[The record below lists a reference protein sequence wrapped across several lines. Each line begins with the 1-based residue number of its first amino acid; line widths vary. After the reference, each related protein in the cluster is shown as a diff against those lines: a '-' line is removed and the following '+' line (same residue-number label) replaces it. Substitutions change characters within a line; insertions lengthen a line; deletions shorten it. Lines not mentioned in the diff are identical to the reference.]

1 MTATAY
7 PPPTF
12 CNYIITHK
20 VSPLLLSS
28 NIAQLNNMHKSSPA
42 VYITKLQS
50 HSLAPTVNTWLTS
63 LKDFDC
69 ISVTIWQ
76 YIVMLYQFIHL
87 RVLGINTPHIPVLLA
102 IIRIGY
108 IAKRLPFI
116 FLYLLGVTVTF
127 DYMVSLFKTNR
138 MTFVAAIPTQYWQRE
153 SLAT

>member
-28 NIAQLNNMHKSSPA
+28 NIAQLNNMHKSSLA

-63 LKDFDC
+63 LKDFDY

-76 YIVMLYQFIHL
+76 YIVMLYQFIQL

-108 IAKRLPFI
+108 ITKRLPFI

-138 MTFVAAIPTQYWQRE
+138 MNFVAAIPTQYR
-153 SLAT
+153 